1 MNRGFVDNIQTG
13 NSIEAE
19 KIFKNEIAD
28 KIGNA
33 LEVKRKEVSKT
44 FVQSMEV
51 ENQEETNEV

>member
-13 NSIEAE
+13 NSVEAE

-44 FVQSMEV
+44 FVNIQGK
-51 ENQEETNEV
+51 EESNEV